1 MNPPDSTVE
10 VAIPDA
16 LQDFV
21 TQRLQSGE
29 FDSPAE
35 YLQMLV
41 RADRVLHERLEL
53 HRQGK
58 EIESLLLAGLRSGDA
73 WPVTAEHFDA
83 PRKRFQQ

>member
-1 MNPPDSTVE
+1 MNPPRSTVE

-41 RADRVLHERLEL
+41 RADRILHKRLEL
-53 HRQGK
+53 HRQRK
-58 EIESLLLAGLRSGDA
+58 EIESLLLAGLQSGDA
-73 WPVTAEHFDA
+73 GPVTAEHFDA
-83 PRKRFQQ
+83 LRKRFQQ